1 MNQLPRAWP
10 KMPTRLVM
18 LDAVGIIL
26 AGFGLAGLLTELS
39 GPLAFLA
46 NKNIA
51 GVIAAVGFALIT
63 FAVGNMLRWFKRVRA
78 QHEVDGP
85 SKTDSFR

>member
-1 MNQLPRAWP
+1 MDQLPRGWP
-10 KMPTRLVM
+10 KIPTRLVIM
-18 LDAVGIIL
+18 DAVGIIL
-26 AGFGLAGLLTELS
+26 AGFGLVGLLTKLS

-46 NKNIA
+46 DKNVA

-78 QHEVDGP
+78 QHEPDGR
-85 SKTDSFR
+85 SKT